1 MENKL
6 PTFLKYDL
14 EGYRGFGVMEFPLI
28 FIEVDN
34 KVIGSYCND
43 KAGYALATEIGNT
56 KEEVVEKLFKR
67 LKTYGYIRK

>member
-14 EGYRGFGVMEFPLI
+14 EGYRGFGITEFPLI
-28 FIEVDN
+28 FKEVNN
-34 KVIGSYCND
+34 KVIGSYWND

-56 KEEVVEKLFKR
+56 KEEVVEKLFKT
-67 LKTYGYIRK
+67 LKAEGYLK